1 MDFIEKINNR
11 YTLKKIYISYF
22 GLVLT
27 LSIIEIILRL
37 FFNYV
42 FILSPTFLTM
52 FIMLVFIVRKYQ
64 IYHEALFDFQDFLVM
79 FIGFNSGHL
88 LQLLFK
94 IFFEYHET
102 ITTDGFIKVFFK
114 QKLSPFEIVNLGLIL
129 MMNYFI
135 IAYHIKYLK
144 WRSKHK

>member
-1 MDFIEKINNR
+1 
-11 YTLKKIYISYF
+11 
-22 GLVLT
+22 
-27 LSIIEIILRL
+27 
-37 FFNYV
+37 
-42 FILSPTFLTM
+42 
-52 FIMLVFIVRKYQ
+52 MLVFIVRKYQ
-64 IYHEALFDFQDFLVM
+64 IYHEALFDFKDFLVM
-79 FIGFNSGHL
+79 FFGFNAGHL

-94 IFFEYHET
+94 NFYEYHET